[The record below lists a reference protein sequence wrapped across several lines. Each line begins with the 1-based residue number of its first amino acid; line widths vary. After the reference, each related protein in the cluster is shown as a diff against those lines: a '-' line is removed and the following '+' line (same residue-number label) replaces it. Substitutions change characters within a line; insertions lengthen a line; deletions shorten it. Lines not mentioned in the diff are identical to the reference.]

1 MGAFFKRFGSIFFH
15 PFECFYRIRLFSGC
29 KRKEL
34 PDRAKK
40 HTKI

>member
-15 PFECFYRIRLFSGC
+15 PFECFIVFVYFTGC